1 LTANFSQ
8 IYAGFST
15 VKRYAAALVDALLPS
30 AVDAR
35 ALRAARAA
43 SAPAAAHAIDDDA
56 HAARRAHRAA
66 CGRST
71 GRTRAERV
79 ENRGRVAG
87 VRSGAE
93 NPVDGLGG
101 TKTMRIDESIRGITP
116 FR

>member
-8 IYAGFST
+8 ISAGLIT

-35 ALRAARAA
+35 ALRAA

-93 NPVDGLGG
+93 NPADGLGG
-101 TKTMRIDESIRGITP
+101 TKIMRIDESIRGITL